1 MENRHFTGLSTPK
14 PDPIFAL
21 SRQAKECGP
30 EAIDATIGV
39 CMDEQSSP
47 LVFSTVREAEEKR
60 VREMQSDD
68 FSYPP
73 ILGLERYRNA
83 VQSLILGASK
93 KDTAFA
99 SFSAAGGQGALHTNL
114 NLLKRMMP
122 DVSLIVPVPAWGNHY
137 DLLRGA
143 NIPAVEAATLDQG
156 KATTDAIVRTLQST
170 SGKAAVLL
178 QVSGHN
184 PTGLDFNLEQWRE
197 LADAMERKNAVAFL
211 DCAYQGLTDDPESD
225 ALVPR
230 LFARRD
236 IATLISWSASKNHSM
251 YGYRTGLAGAM
262 VKSDEMKRLIEGHYS
277 DVSDELQSAAPSPG
291 QAIVSIVQ
299 ERLKEEWLCELESVR
314 TLIARKRTDL
324 TRLLGMEEFSTALQ
338 GKGLFAKLPLDSA
351 QLERLREE
359 KKVFLLDDGRINIA
373 GVPLSRI
380 GELAEKILSVVRR

>member
-1 MENRHFTGLSTPK
+1 MENTHFSRLGTPK
-14 PDPIFAL
+14 PDPIFAI
-21 SRQAKECGP
+21 SKQAQECGP

-60 VREMQSDD
+60 VREMQSGD

-73 ILGLERYRNA
+73 ILGLERYRHA
-83 VQSLILGASK
+83 VQSLILGASQA
-93 KDTAFA
+93 DTAFA
-99 SFSAAGGQGALHTNL
+99 SFSAAGGQGALHMNL

-122 DVSLIVPVPAWGNHY
+122 DVSLILPVPAWGNHY

-143 NIPAVEAATLDQG
+143 RIPTVEAATLDQG
-156 KATTDAIVRTLQST
+156 KPATDAIVRTLQST
-170 SGKAAVLL
+170 SGEVAVLL

-184 PTGLDFNLEQWRE
+184 PTGLDFTSEQWNE
-197 LADAMERKNAVAFL
+197 LTDAMERKNAVAFL

-277 DVSDELQSAAPSPG
+277 DISGELQSAAPSPG

-314 TLIARKRTDL
+314 TLIARKRSDL
-324 TRLLGMEEFSTALQ
+324 IQLLATEEFSTALQ
-338 GKGLFAKLPLDSA
+338 GKGLFAKLPLDFS
-351 QLERLREE
+351 QLERLRNE

-373 GVPLSRI
+373 GVPFSRI
-380 GELAEKILSVVRR
+380 GELAEKILSVVLR